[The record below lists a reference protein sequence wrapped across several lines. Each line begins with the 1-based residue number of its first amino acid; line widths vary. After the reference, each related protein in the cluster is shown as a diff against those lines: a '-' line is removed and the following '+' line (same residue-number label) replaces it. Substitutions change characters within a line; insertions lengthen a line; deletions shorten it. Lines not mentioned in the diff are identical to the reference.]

1 MVDDADSEAIRNE
14 VPVERLLTGTHRV
27 LRFTVGRNHGKGWRI
42 DKYLSAL
49 LPTISRTMI
58 LGWVERGSATVDGVA
73 VHERVR
79 LRPGQRV
86 ELYGPLP
93 KRDLDAGY
101 PAPLQI
107 LYRDEWLLAVN
118 KPPGQLA
125 HQAGKTMSGTMINQA
140 QDWFE
145 AEGGD
150 PLQVRLVNRI
160 DRDTS
165 GILLLSFDAAVHAQ
179 VSTAFAE
186 RDLSKEYRAI
196 CHGIP
201 VEAHGHWRE
210 PLGEGPP
217 ESIARVVRPD
227 GQESHTE
234 YEVVETAGQTPDAP
248 TFSHLKISLHT
259 GRQHQIRVHAS
270 HHGHP
275 LVGDWVYGPACAELG
290 GQALHSAVLEFQH
303 PKLKR
308 MLRIEAPL
316 PARLADLWTHL
327 KAGRRLTPVSLD
339 AEQRSKLG
347 LETPRPS
354 LRRPSWLS
362 DEEFARLREEA
373 GE

>member
-1 MVDDADSEAIRNE
+1 MVDDAEGEAIRNE

-79 LRPGQRV
+79 LRAGQRI

-93 KRDLDAGY
+93 KRDTDAGY
-101 PAPLQI
+101 PAPLQV

-125 HQAGKTMSGTMINQA
+125 HQAGKTMSGTMINQV

-150 PLQVRLVNRI
+150 PLQVRLINRI

-201 VEAHGHWRE
+201 DEAHGHWRE

-234 YEVVETAGQTPDAP
+234 YDIIDIAGPMSDVRCPKPSTSDIGHQTSDDCPPRPRP
-248 TFSHLKISLHT
+248 TLPAHDRPARFT
-259 GRQHQIRVHAS
+259 C
-270 HHGHP
+270 HP
-275 LVGDWVYGPACAELG
+275 LRPACA
-290 GQALHSAVLEFQH
+290 SARRCV
-303 PKLKR
+303 
-308 MLRIEAPL
+308 
-316 PARLADLWTHL
+316 LADPAPA
-327 KAGRRLTPVSLD
+327 AGHRAVRAWRLVEP
-339 AEQRSKLG
+339 RS
-347 LETPRPS
+347 P
-354 LRRPSWLS
+354 
-362 DEEFARLREEA
+362 
-373 GE
+373 

>member
-73 VHERVR
+73 VHDRVR
-79 LRPGQRV
+79 LRAGQRV

-93 KRDLDAGY
+93 KRDVDAVY
-101 PAPLQI
+101 PAPLQV

-125 HQAGKTMSGTMINQA
+125 HQAGKTMSGTMINQV
-140 QDWFE
+140 QDWFD

-201 VEAHGHWRE
+201 DEAHGHWRE

-234 YEVVETAGQTPDAP
+234 YDVVDTATSPDGQT
-248 TFSHLKISLHT
+248 FSLLSIHLHT

-275 LVGDWVYGPACAELG
+275 LVGDWVYGLACAELS
-290 GQALHSAVLEFQH
+290 GQALHSAVLEFLH
-303 PKLKR
+303 PKLKKT
-308 MLRIEAPL
+308 LRIEAPL
-316 PARLADLWTHL
+316 PARLAELWADL
-327 KAGRRLTPVSLD
+327 KAGKPLTPVPLD
-339 AEQRSKLG
+339 DEQRSKLG
-347 LETPRPS
+347 RAAPRPS
-354 LRRPSWLS
+354 VRRPNWLS

>member
-1 MVDDADSEAIRNE
+1 
-14 VPVERLLTGTHRV
+14 
-27 LRFTVGRNHGKGWRI
+27 
-42 DKYLSAL
+42 
-49 LPTISRTMI
+49 
-58 LGWVERGSATVDGVA
+58 
-73 VHERVR
+73 
-79 LRPGQRV
+79 
-86 ELYGPLP
+86 
-93 KRDLDAGY
+93 
-101 PAPLQI
+101 
-107 LYRDEWLLAVN
+107 
-118 KPPGQLA
+118 
-125 HQAGKTMSGTMINQA
+125 MSGTMINQV
-140 QDWFE
+140 QEWFE

-201 VEAHGHWRE
+201 AEAHGHWRE

-227 GQESHTE
+227 GQQSHTE
-234 YEVVETAGQTPDAP
+234 YEVLETAGAGTAGAA
-248 TFSHLKISLHT
+248 FSLLKISLHT

-290 GQALHSAVLEFQH
+290 GQALHSAVLEFLH
-303 PKLKR
+303 PRLKR
-308 MLRIEAPL
+308 TLRIEAPL
-316 PARLADLWTHL
+316 PARLAGLWTEL
-327 KAGRRLTPVSLD
+327 VAGRPLTPVALD
-339 AEQRSKLG
+339 DEQLSKLG
-347 LETPRPS
+347 RTAPRPS